1 MDLLSQLI
9 ASARDA
15 LTTMMAALGTLQIPI
30 ARMRALG
37 FLVEIGYPELC
48 WSAQEAAELVTRMVG
63 APVDAEDLQHIVSDT
78 QGWVAGIAIASD
90 LYRQEKE
97 RNARAIVRPTGLRH
111 EFAEYF
117 HEERSEEHTSELQ
130 SLMRISYAVF

>member
-1 MDLLSQLI
+1 M
-9 ASARDA
+9 
-15 LTTMMAALGTLQIPI
+15 

-48 WSAQEAAELVTRMVG
+48 WSAQEAAELVTRRVG

-90 LYRQEKE
+90 LYRQVKE
-97 RNARAIVRPTGLRH
+97 RNAHSLVRPTDRKSVVAGKSMSARVTFGGRRH
-111 EFAEYF
+111 SKKKT
-117 HEERSEEHTSELQ
+117 H
-130 SLMRISYAVF
+130 

>member
-1 MDLLSQLI
+1 MIDECAIRPQVLLGFRSQLI
-9 ASARDA
+9 SSSRYA
-15 LTTMMAALGTLQIPI
+15 LTTMMAALGTMPIPI
-30 ARMRALG
+30 ARMGALG

-111 EFAEYF
+111 E
-117 HEERSEEHTSELQ
+117 
-130 SLMRISYAVF
+130 

>member
-1 MDLLSQLI
+1 MDVLGQWF
-9 ASARDA
+9 AGACVARR
-15 LTTMMAALGTLQIPI
+15 TMMAARGTLQMPI

-63 APVDAEDLQHIVSDT
+63 APVDAEDLQLIVSDT

-97 RNARAIVRPTGLRH
+97 RNARDRKSV
-111 EFAEYF
+111 
-117 HEERSEEHTSELQ
+117 
-130 SLMRISYAVF
+130 V